1 MAKEVILTAP
11 VEGLGI
17 EGDVVRVSDGYARN
31 FLMPRKLAAPVSD
44 SVRRQLAG
52 LRENRLAEQATE
64 LEKAETIAKKLA
76 DISCTIPVK
85 THDGGKLFGSVSA
98 ADIAKVITEAGV
110 KVDRNEVKLKDPI
123 HELGVFDVKIA
134 VHPKVSQAVKV
145 WIVEE

>member
-17 EGDVVRVSDGYARN
+17 EGDVVKVSDGYARN

-44 SVRRQLAG
+44 SIRRQLAG
-52 LRENRLAEQATE
+52 LREKRLAELATE
-64 LEKAETIAKKLA
+64 LEKAETLAGKLA
-76 DISCTIPVK
+76 EISCTLPVK

-98 ADIAKVITEAGV
+98 SDIAKAITAAGV
-110 KVDRNEVKLKDPI
+110 KISRNQVKLKESI
-123 HELGVFDVKIA
+123 HELGVFDVKIE
-134 VHPKVSQAVKV
+134 VHPQVSQAVKV